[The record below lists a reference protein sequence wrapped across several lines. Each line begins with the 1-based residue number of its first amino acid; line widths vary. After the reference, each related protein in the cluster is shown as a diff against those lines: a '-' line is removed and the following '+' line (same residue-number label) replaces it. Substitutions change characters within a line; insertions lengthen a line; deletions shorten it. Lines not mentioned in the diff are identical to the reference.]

1 MNRLTISSKNNRPV
15 LLIAIALLCFVV
27 FASFFAHKARA
38 VDATDAANE
47 HIITLHDDGIDKG
60 FITKATTLRAALQE
74 ANIRLDSNDRTE
86 PALDDTLVASSYE
99 VNIYRARPVIVRD
112 GKSETKIITAFRTPK
127 QIADQAGLKLH
138 DEDNATLSHSE
149 DMLADGAAEILTIH
163 YATPFTFVFY
173 GKTLQSYSQAKT
185 VGEMLALK
193 GVNLAANDTVTPSVS
208 TPLVAD
214 MTVQLWKNGEQTVTV
229 DEDVAFET
237 EQIKDSNHEKSFK
250 EVKTPG
256 VNGKR
261 TVTYKI
267 VMQNG
272 VEVSRQA
279 LNSVTTKEAVKQ
291 VEIVGTKSVLPPG
304 SHTDW
309 MAAAGISSSD
319 YGYTEFLIAKESGW
333 NPSSMNQSSGA
344 CGLVQALPCS
354 KLGPNWDDPIVA
366 LRWGNSYVGRY
377 GGWEGA
383 YNFWITHHWY

>member
-1 MNRLTISSKNNRPV
+1 M
-15 LLIAIALLCFVV
+15 AIALLCFVV
-27 FASFFAHKARA
+27 FLSFFASKARA
-38 VDATDAANE
+38 VDTISATDE

-60 FITKATTLRAALQE
+60 FITKATTLREAFKE
-74 ANIRLDSNDRTE
+74 ANIRLDNNDKTE
-86 PALDDTLVASSYE
+86 PGLDEALVASSYE

-138 DEDNATLSHSE
+138 DEDNAVLSHSD

-173 GKTLQSYSQAKT
+173 GKTLQSYTQAKT
-185 VGEMLALK
+185 VGEMLSLK
-193 GVNLAANDTVTPSVS
+193 GVNIAANDTVTPSAS
-208 TPLVAD
+208 APIVAN

-237 EQIKDSNHEKSFK
+237 EQIKDSNHEKTFK

-256 VNGKR
+256 VNGKK

-272 VEVSRQA
+272 IEVSRA
-279 LNSVTTKEAVKQ
+279 VVNSVTTKEAVKQ
-291 VEIVGTKSVLPPG
+291 VEIIGTKSVLPPG

-319 YGYTEFLIAKESGW
+319 YGYVEFLIVRESGW
-333 NPSSMNQSSGA
+333 NPSSMNRSSGA